1 MESQPQ
7 SCCTG
12 TAETLPPAQEVFA
25 TGALALASRD
35 GWSFEAPDSCGVPS
49 SSGRKRIV
57 SGGRFSSPGRTCAA
71 VAVLFDCDHAL
82 EFGLECAALARFG
95 QIGVGPELLAVAE
108 APRAFGQGSLCLV
121 EEDAGVNLETA
132 LRGGAT
138 VPGVCPRPLADL
150 STGERRIQNQKIA
163 FDVLCQLKALH
174 DCGLYHRDLRPANV
188 CLRMHGPDA
197 ADIRATLVDLE
208 VAAGAYDGLPRAIYR
223 PYYGRLFRHRPLGA
237 GPAQLGDDPF
247 APTPL
252 DIDMGYLSLL
262 LYELDG
268 GDLEGLGAGADF
280 DRAAFLGRR
289 AEFLPSESGEFLAM
303 GASGVF
309 SPRRIEMARDI
320 EPLAESL
327 GLQRVDDA
335 LGEWQAARRPGV
347 AWGGFVD
354 RAGLERIEN
363 DPAYLLAQGS
373 LQLARLNYQV
383 YVAGMRRRGL
393 EVCEWF
399 EDQPAALQES
409 GLLSARHTLVALEQL
424 GFYLVR
430 CDRLEGREAV
440 GEFSAAEVERFAMI
454 EHGRW
459 ASERLAAGWQWG
471 PVKDPAKKTHPCLV
485 AYAELPEEEKDK
497 NRAKAL
503 AAPGHLKS
511 LGLALVRVER
521 GGVSIGGPAL
531 GDARDALLVQ
541 MARSSF
547 ESYKAHRRRDGLPV
561 EYERFEDQ
569 PETLR
574 RSGIDQARGLW
585 DKATL
590 LGCSIVP
597 RGEAD
602 PARVVD
608 RLNDEEV
615 ELLAVAEHDRWVAE
629 RRSDGWVFGQVKDAE
644 RKVSPYLVP
653 YEELAEGVKDYD
665 RQPMR
670 ELVGRLASV
679 GMVLV
684 RPAR

>member
-12 TAETLPPAQEVFA
+12 TAETLPLERGVFA
-25 TGALALASRD
+25 TGALALASHD

-57 SGGRFSSPGRTCAA
+57 AGGRFSSPGRTCAA
-71 VAVLFDCDHAL
+71 VAVLFDCGHAL

-108 APRAFGQGSLCLV
+108 APQAFGQGSLCIV
-121 EEDAGVNLETA
+121 EEDVGVDLEAA
-132 LRGGAT
+132 LRGRAV
-138 VPGVCPRPLADL
+138 VPGVCPRPLAGL
-150 STGERRIQNQKIA
+150 GTGERRAQNQKIA
-163 FDVLCQLKALH
+163 FDVFCQLKALH

-188 CLRMHGPDA
+188 CLRMHGPGA

-208 VAAGAYDGLPRAIYR
+208 VAAGVYDGLPRAIYR
-223 PYYGRLFRHRPLGA
+223 PYYDRLFRHRPLGA
-237 GPAQLGDDPF
+237 GPARLGDDPF
-247 APTPL
+247 ASTPL

-262 LYELDG
+262 LYELGG
-268 GDLEGLGAGADF
+268 GDLGGLGGNDF
-280 DRAAFLGRR
+280 DRTAFLGRHE
-289 AEFLPSESGEFLAM
+289 EFLPSESGEFLAM

-309 SPRRIEMARDI
+309 SPRRIEIVRDI

-335 LGEWQAARRPGV
+335 LGGWQAARRPGV

-373 LQLARLNYQV
+373 LRLARLNYQV

-393 EVCEWF
+393 EVCERF

-430 CDRLEGREAV
+430 FDRLEGREAV
-440 GEFSAAEVERFAMI
+440 EGFSVAEVERFAMI

-503 AAPGHLKS
+503 AAPEHLKS

-521 GGVSIGGPAL
+521 GGVSIGGRAL
-531 GDARDALLVQ
+531 GGACDALLLQ

-569 PETLR
+569 PETLQ

-585 DKATL
+585 DKAVL

-602 PARVVD
+602 PACVVE
-608 RLNDEEV
+608 RLSDEEV
-615 ELLAVAEHDRWVAE
+615 ELLAVAEHDRWAAE
-629 RRSDGWVFGQVKDAE
+629 RRSDGWVFGPVKDAG

-653 YEELAEGVKDYD
+653 YDELAEEVKDYD

-679 GMVLV
+679 GMVLM